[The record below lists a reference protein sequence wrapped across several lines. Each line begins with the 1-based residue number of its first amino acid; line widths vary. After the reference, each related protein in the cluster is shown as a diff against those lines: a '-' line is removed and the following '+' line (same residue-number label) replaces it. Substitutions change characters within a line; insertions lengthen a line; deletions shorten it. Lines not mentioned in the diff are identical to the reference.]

1 MRVAT
6 APVLFDADDWIVL
19 DKPAGL
25 LTTPRSKG
33 EASLVGIAQRLRPK
47 STHWHPLSRL
57 DASVT
62 GVVLFALSEWAI
74 ATAAAAK
81 AAGEYH
87 RWYAG
92 LTGSTPDGDAGEW
105 SWRIEDDPRDRTRR
119 RCGDGPT
126 SVEARTQWVL
136 LGAGE
141 RASGVGFVPVT
152 GRTHQIRVHAAQAG
166 CPLLGDV
173 AYGGARRLTSAT
185 GSVVA
190 VPRVMLHARAV
201 LVPGRPSVVTSPWPA
216 DLASLRSALVPTM
229 AEWPPA
235 QAAAGGASK

>member
-1 MRVAT
+1 MRLT
-6 APVLFDADDWIVL
+6 DAPVLFDADDWIVL

-33 EASLVGIAQRLRPK
+33 EASLVEVAQRLRPK

-62 GVVLFALSEWAI
+62 GVVLFALSDWAI

-81 AAGEYH
+81 EAGEYQ

-92 LTGSTPDGDAGEW
+92 LVEGAVDGDGGEW
-105 SWRIEDDPRDRTRR
+105 SWRIEDDPKDRARR

-126 SVEARTQWVL
+126 SVEALTRWTL
-136 LGAGE
+136 LGDGE
-141 RASGVGFVPVT
+141 RAAALGFAPVT
-152 GRTHQIRVHAAQAG
+152 GRTHQLRVHAARAG
-166 CPLLGDV
+166 IPLLGDV

-185 GSVVA
+185 GSVLA
-190 VPRVMLHARAV
+190 IPRVMLHARAV
-201 LVPGRPSVVTSPWPA
+201 RVPGRPSVVTSPWPA
-216 DLASLRSALVPTM
+216 DFAIVQSALVPTI
-229 AEWPPA
+229 APWPP
-235 QAAAGGASK
+235 

>member
-1 MRVAT
+1 MRVTEA
-6 APVLFDADDWIVL
+6 AVLFDADDWIVL

-25 LTTPRSKG
+25 LTTPRTKG
-33 EASLVGIAQRLRPK
+33 EASLVGVAQRLRPK

-62 GVVLFALSEWAI
+62 GAVLFALSDWAI

-81 AAGEYH
+81 EAGEYQ

-92 LTGSTPDGDAGEW
+92 LTGAAVEGDSGEW
-105 SWRIEDDPRDRTRR
+105 SWRIEDDPKDRARR

-126 SVEARTQWVL
+126 SVEALTRWTK

-141 RASGVGFVPVT
+141 RATALGFAPVT
-152 GRTHQIRVHAAQAG
+152 GRTHQIRVHAAKAG
-166 CPLLGDV
+166 SPLLGDV

-185 GSVVA
+185 GAVLA

-201 LVPGRPSVVTSPWPA
+201 RVPGRPSVVTSPWPT
-216 DLASLRSALVPTM
+216 DLAALFASLVPTM
-229 AEWPPA
+229 APWPP
-235 QAAAGGASK
+235 